1 MNRTYWDLAKKA
13 GFVFWDDDEGN
24 GKVID
29 WASDYD
35 KEFQLYTD
43 LVIDHIER
51 KYKYNYS
58 TNFMGPINQ
67 EWIQENGDYWSA
79 GRIDVHRGDED
90 YEWSLPLMHTEDY
103 TGFSEWIY
111 SLTTEYLWSLEEITS
126 LFEWETNTKI
136 RWFETPKW
144 KKDNDTV

>member
-1 MNRTYWDLAKKA
+1 VNKTYWDLAKKA
-13 GFVFWDDDEGN
+13 GFVFWDEDEADGR
-24 GKVID
+24 VID

-51 KYKYNYS
+51 KYKYSYS
-58 TNFMGPINQ
+58 TNFMGPISQ
-67 EWIQENGDYWSA
+67 EWTEKYGDHWSG
-79 GRIDVHRGDED
+79 GRIDRHRGDED
-90 YEWSLPLMHTEDY
+90 FELSLPLMHTEDY
-103 TGFSEWIY
+103 KRFSEWLY

-126 LFEWETNTKI
+126 LFECETNTKI